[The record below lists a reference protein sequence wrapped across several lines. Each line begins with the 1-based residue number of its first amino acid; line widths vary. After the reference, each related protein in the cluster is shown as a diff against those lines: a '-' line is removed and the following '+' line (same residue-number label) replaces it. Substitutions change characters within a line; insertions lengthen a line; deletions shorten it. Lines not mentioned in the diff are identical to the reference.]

1 MTGVFED
8 DNFEVDM
15 IVGDK
20 TEEIRG
26 LRIMQMVE
34 FEEEEDKEAD
44 AKANAEVDELPD
56 LEGEEE
62 KEGDE
67 EDTEIVEVLGYDF
80 VVTKGAKLE
89 GTPLFKIEMAKGNE
103 EEGEE
108 DGESAKEEA
117 TELDDADVW
126 LTITVYADE
135 EMNLSGAMIVKT
147 ENPDEPLIL
156 VEDEGLE

>member
-26 LRIMQMVE
+26 LRVMQMVE
-34 FEEEEDKEAD
+34 YEEEEDKEAD
-44 AKANAEVDELPD
+44 AKDNAEVDELPD

-62 KEGDE
+62 
-67 EDTEIVEVLGYDF
+67 DTEIVEVLGYDF
-80 VVTKGAKLE
+80 IVTKGGKLK
-89 GTPLFKIEMAKGNE
+89 GTPLFKIEMAQGNE

-108 DGESAKEEA
+108 NGEKAQEEV
-117 TELDDADVW
+117 TELDDADIW

-135 EMNLSGAMIVKT
+135 EMNLTGAMIVKT
-147 ENPDEPLIL
+147 EKPDEPLIL
-156 VEDEGLE
+156 VEDAELS